1 MFGKQNLNV
10 EYGNIKVKAVA
21 TKVGSLFGPKGKAV
35 GEKIDEA
42 TKKITIK
49 IEK

>member
-1 MFGKQNLNV
+1 MFGKQNINV
-10 EYGNIKVKAVA
+10 EYGNIKVKDAA
-21 TKVGSLFGPKGKAV
+21 TKVGSLFGSKGRKI
-35 GEKIDEA
+35 GKKIDDA

>member
-10 EYGNIKVKAVA
+10 EYGNLKVKDVA
-21 TKVGSLFGPKGKAV
+21 TKVGSLFGPKGKTV
-35 GEKIDEA
+35 GEKVDLV

>member
-10 EYGNIKVKAVA
+10 EYKSIKVKDVA
-21 TKVGSLFGPKGKAV
+21 TKVGSLFGPKGNEV
-35 GEKIDEA
+35 GKKIDDA
-42 TKKITIK
+42 TRRITIK

>member
-1 MFGKQNLNV
+1 MFGKKNINV
-10 EYGNIKVKAVA
+10 EYGNIKVKDVA
-21 TKVGSLFGPKGKAV
+21 TKVDSLFGPNGRAI

-42 TKKITIK
+42 TRKITIK